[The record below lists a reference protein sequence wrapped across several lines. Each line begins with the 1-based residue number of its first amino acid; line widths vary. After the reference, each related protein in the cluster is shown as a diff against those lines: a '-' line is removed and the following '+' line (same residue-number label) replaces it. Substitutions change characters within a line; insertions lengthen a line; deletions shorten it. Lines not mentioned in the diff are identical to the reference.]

1 MKTGLSFERLAG
13 VALLSLT
20 LTACQMSNPSAPL
33 VAGAQPGRMVT
44 GRESLTPAAA
54 AMIDF
59 VVDRYT
65 FASDRQG
72 MAGVIA
78 AIDECYLSAIAP
90 GKRPQDVRNCL
101 VLDMLAFRIDQQVS
115 GGPPG
120 NDRQLP
126 FFQRA
131 RAAQRWE
138 RYAPLGNLRP
148 GEDAASFMMNGSEAS
163 LFELER
169 RRRAPRMS

>member
-1 MKTGLSFERLAG
+1 MKTGISCERLAS
-13 VALLSLT
+13 LLLLCLA
-20 LTACQMSNPSAPL
+20 LTACQMSSPAVPL
-33 VAGAQPGRMVT
+33 VTGVQPGRMAT
-44 GRESLTPAAA
+44 GREGLTPAAA

-101 VLDMLAFRIDQQVS
+101 VLDMLAFRIDQHVS

-148 GEDAASFMMNGSEAS
+148 GEDAASFMMNGSDAAA
-163 LFELER
+163 FELER

>member
-1 MKTGLSFERLAG
+1 MKTGLSLAQLAG
-13 VALLSLT
+13 VLLLSLA
-20 LTACQMSNPSAPL
+20 LTACQTSGSSAPL
-33 VAGAQPGRMVT
+33 ASGTQPGRMAT
-44 GRESLTPAAA
+44 GREGLTPAAA

-101 VLDMLAFRIDQQVS
+101 VLDMLAFRIDQHVS

-126 FFQRA
+126 FFHRA

-138 RYAPLGNLRP
+138 RYAPLGNLQP
-148 GEDAASFMMNGSEAS
+148 GQDTASFMMNGSEAS